1 MTAIIKKI
9 VLLVMPIPA
18 LILTAYFCAMPT
30 AASAP
35 DKLTVVIDAGHGGID
50 GGAVSNDKTVY
61 ESDVNLNIA
70 EKLKARFLA
79 GGFNVVMTR
88 STANGLYGVMSKGFK
103 RRDMEERVKIAERA
117 KADALISVH
126 LNKYSDPSRRGAQ
139 AFYNAADEKS
149 KRLAECVQEVFNK
162 TVNTKKSYAALK
174 GDYYLL
180 NETSMPAII
189 CECGF
194 ISNPEDLKLLVTN
207 EYAKELANVIFSGTV
222 NFFASA

>member
-1 MTAIIKKI
+1 MKI
-9 VLLVMPIPA
+9 YGLIFSLVFLCVVLIFPFAFLKE
-18 LILTAYFCAMPT
+18 T
-30 AASAP
+30 AATAESNGF
-35 DKLTVVIDAGHGGID
+35 TVVIDAGHGGID

-88 STANGLYGVMSKGFK
+88 STANGLYGVMGKGFK